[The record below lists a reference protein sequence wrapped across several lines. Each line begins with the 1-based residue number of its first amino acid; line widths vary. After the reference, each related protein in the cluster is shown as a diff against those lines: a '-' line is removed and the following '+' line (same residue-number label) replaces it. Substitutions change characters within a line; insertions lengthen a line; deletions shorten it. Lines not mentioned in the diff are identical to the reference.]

1 MALVCASPLLI
12 YRGYSLTLINFRLAI
27 LSLLCNH
34 PQCFNTKLHD
44 RKQDAKKEILG
55 GTDTP
60 TSRDSTDLDIAA
72 QLNADVWKVGVSQ
85 DLINEMTKLFKE
97 EAPDM
102 QSIDLSFKVKI
113 LCQIL
118 DASRAANDKVLIFS
132 QSIPTLDYLEKLCT
146 RQQRKY
152 ARLDGSTPITKRQD
166 MIKEFNK
173 GRTDIYLIS
182 TAAGGLGLNL
192 PIANRVIIFDF
203 KWNPIMEEQAVGRA
217 YRIGQTK
224 PTFVYRFVAGG
235 TFEDTVHNKTV
246 FKMQLASRV
255 VDKKNPIAYASKKLS
270 EYLFE
275 PKDVPQKDLAE
286 FVGIDPQVLDK
297 ILETQSDNPIIRAI
311 VQSDTF
317 AIDDQD
323 RLTAEEMKEVKQ
335 LLNDEQLK
343 RSNPQK
349 WHQIQSDR
357 NKLMYN
363 EIQRQGFAIQG
374 QYPPQINAGST
385 VRPMSAAQGMQPQLP
400 ALPFDQKTALLPPV
414 PQFSLDTGSS
424 ISTVNKSISAG
435 SVPIN
440 TPVDASRPS
449 PSVDQ
454 SQTTP
459 SQDQESAPSPN
470 QDQVTGAWPQV
481 NPLVPSSRTN
491 SSASPFQVAGNAYR
505 RGRYHTP
512 LAGNLPHTSRSPIL
526 GANTKVMRSPSP
538 ENGQIL
544 GHSMSAPAPPQVVK
558 PSRNGPSREL
568 VSPRV
573 AKSPSSK
580 ESNRE
585 PVSRQAVTTPPSRGP
600 SREAPSTPEYRK
612 KVPPPSL
619 YFPLSEIVLTFAV
632 AARS

>member
-1 MALVCASPLLI
+1 MSIFTISLLI
-12 YRGYSLTLINFRLAI
+12 YRGYSLTFINLRLAI

-44 RKQDAKKEILG
+44 RKQDAKKEISG

-60 TSRDSTDLDIAA
+60 NSRDSTDFDIAA

-85 DLINEMTKLFKE
+85 DLINEMTKLFKQ

-118 DASRAANDKVLIFS
+118 DASKKANDKVLIFS
-132 QSIPTLDYLEKLCT
+132 QSIPTLDYLEELCI
-146 RQQRKY
+146 RQHRKY
-152 ARLDGSTPITKRQD
+152 ARLDGTTPITKRQD

-173 GRTDIYLIS
+173 GNTDIYLIS

-255 VDKKNPIAYASKKLS
+255 VDKKNPVAYASKRLS

-275 PKDVPQKDLAE
+275 PKDVEQKDLTQ
-286 FVGIDPQVLDK
+286 FVGLDPQVLDK
-297 ILETQSDNPIIRAI
+297 ILETQNDNPIIRAI

-323 RLTAEEMKEVKQ
+323 KLTAEEMKEVKQ

-343 RSNPQK
+343 RSNPHK
-349 WHQIQSDR
+349 WLQIQVDR

-363 EIQRQGFAIQG
+363 EIQRQGLAIQG
-374 QYPPQINAGST
+374 QYPPQINAGPS

-400 ALPFDQKTALLPPV
+400 VRPVAGKTALLPPI
-414 PQFSLDTGSS
+414 PQYSLDASAS
-424 ISTVNKSISAG
+424 ISTVKKSISAG
-435 SVPIN
+435 AVPVN
-440 TPVDASRPS
+440 TPADAPIPS
-449 PSVDQ
+449 PSDDQ
-454 SQTTP
+454 SQTT
-459 SQDQESAPSPN
+459 SAQDLEPDPLPN
-470 QDQVTGAWPQV
+470 QGQVIGALPQV
-481 NPLVPSSRTN
+481 NPLLPSFRTN
-491 SSASPFQVAGNAYR
+491 SSASPIQVAGSAYR
-505 RGRYHTP
+505 RGRYFTP
-512 LAGNLPHTSRSPIL
+512 VSVNPPQRSGSPIL

-538 ENGQIL
+538 ENGQTL
-544 GHSMSAPAPPQVVK
+544 GHSMSVPAPP
-558 PSRNGPSREL
+558 PSPSSSQAVMPSIYGPRRKL
-568 VSPRV
+568 LSPRV
-573 AKSPSSK
+573 AKSPSRKGPNS
-580 ESNRE
+580 E
-585 PVSRQAVTTPPSRGP
+585 PLARQAVTTPPSRGP

-612 KVPPPSL
+612 RVRSPSL
-619 YFPLSEIVLTFAV
+619 YPFRFYHLES
-632 AARS
+632 S